1 MKIAHIQLLPMLSG
15 VQNVS
20 LQEFLNLD
28 SDTHKFKKTL
38 ICKEPG
44 DLSDEVL
51 RLGGGVYFV
60 PSLERE
66 IHPFKDL
73 VSLVKIYAIC
83 KKEKFDIVHTHSAK
97 TGVLGRIAARLA
109 GVKKIIHTVHGFPFN
124 DNNSYIKNK
133 VYEYLEKMASY
144 FCDVIICLHDDDANI
159 CNEKL
164 KVPLEKIKVISNGVD
179 IEKFSP
185 VNKGARE
192 SVLKSLGV
200 NVSSVVFCMVGR
212 LWEQKNPGLFVRAAN
227 IFIKNNPSLNTSFI
241 LVGDGELK
249 EELQYIAK
257 SPRIKFLG
265 WRNDI
270 PEILG
275 ASDCFVLPSLWEGM
289 PLAILEAQSSGLPC
303 IVSNI
308 QGNSSLVTDDY
319 DGYLFDVDNEYHLV
333 MLMEKVMDK
342 CVRQQLSENARCK
355 IVKTYDIKNRI
366 SKITE
371 IYLS

>member
-28 SDTHKFKKTL
+28 SDVHKFKKTL
-38 ICKEPG
+38 ICKESG
-44 DLSDEVL
+44 ELSDEVL

-73 VSLVKIYAIC
+73 ISLVKIYAIC

-109 GVKKIIHTVHGFPFN
+109 GVKKVIHTVHGFPFN
-124 DNNSYIKNK
+124 DKNGYIKNK

-164 KVPLEKIKVISNGVD
+164 EVPLEKIKVISNGVD

-185 VNKGARE
+185 VNKVARE

-227 IFIKNNPSLNTSFI
+227 VFIEKNPSLKASFI

-257 SPRIKFLG
+257 SPHIKFLG
-265 WRNDI
+265 WRKDI

-319 DGYLFDVDNEYHLV
+319 DGYLFNVDNEHHLV
-333 MLMEKVMDK
+333 MLMEKMMDK
-342 CVRQQLSENARCK
+342 CIRQRLSENARCK
-355 IVKTYDIKNRI
+355 IVKTYNIKNRI